1 MWGRRSRFSDPRRAI
16 CRYDRRSGPRGNV
29 GSVRQD
35 PDKKNEQDVSAL
47 PDDGQLELLIR
58 EQHGRVVA
66 FLQKR
71 GLSATD
77 AEDVAQESALRLMR
91 YRSQPLA
98 SLKVLFYRIA
108 LNAMNDTQRRR
119 TSSHAVRHQSLD
131 ETAFEL
137 ASDSDAEQWASR
149 QQELAK
155 VRAALLRLPPRC
167 RRIYLLNRIEGMSYT
182 QIATH
187 CGISVKAV
195 EKQISKA
202 LVLLRAALADPH
214 RGPGA

>member
-1 MWGRRSRFSDPRRAI
+1 MIAAAVRG
-16 CRYDRRSGPRGNV
+16 GNV

-35 PDKKNEQDVSAL
+35 SDKKNEQDVSAL

-58 EQHGRVVA
+58 EQHRRVVA

-71 GLSATD
+71 GLSSTD

-119 TSSHAVRHQSLD
+119 ASSHAVRHQSLD

-137 ASDSDAEQWASR
+137 ASGTDAEQWASR

-155 VRAALLRLPPRC
+155 VRTALSRLPPRC

-202 LVLLRAALADPH
+202 LVLLRAALADPQ